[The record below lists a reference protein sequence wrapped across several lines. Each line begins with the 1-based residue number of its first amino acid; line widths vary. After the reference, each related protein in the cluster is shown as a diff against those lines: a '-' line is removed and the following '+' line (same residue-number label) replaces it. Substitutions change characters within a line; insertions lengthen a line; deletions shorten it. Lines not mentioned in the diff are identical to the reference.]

1 MRSPSSK
8 AWCFVSL
15 VFAIDHR
22 LTDLTLTRLAFCQL
36 CAVSTVGIAATGFA
50 LGRVDRPASKQGR
63 FRRKT
68 LLRDYRAPTADNT
81 ASPAFGTPSPDS
93 PYFPSTASDVK
104 LRHIGDTSHPH
115 SDGASPEVSSGDSQ
129 SRRKSSFAGV
139 IHRRRG
145 HTMTSPPSRLEDDR
159 DTSSHFR
166 RPSSS
171 WLRRL
176 SIQPQ
181 ESRLSNQGPSSSSS
195 NDPASPGLSRLSSQR
210 RVPNKLVKRPPSQH
224 SNGLPSSAHAPS
236 STWAPSQL
244 RRPATS
250 YQRSEVLRHR
260 AAHSL
265 NFEPGFII
273 DAPSHAVEAG
283 SSADIEGVAWQP
295 YLRAS
300 LEGLTERL
308 TRRLSTATRPKEQ
321 ALRRILPSP
330 DAVPALLLATSITMK
345 EPAINITSN
354 EFAPASP
361 VQFRD
366 PFKLD
371 DPPRVRDAP
380 SLVESNGGPSS
391 IVLDEADPKSSEKGP
406 STAGSERLNSGPSV
420 WPKRRAISTPF
431 PELLNSKAATSDPRQ
446 SNGKRNITDP
456 NVFRRPPDAFKA
468 GYPNFLAGQIM
479 RSRRS
484 VTPSYIREYR
494 AELGLCRDIG
504 NRPLTSD
511 AVALSAYQNAIFRTS
526 DLTFPWS
533 VRQRPKRHS
542 IAASDPA
549 SSAIGSDDTR
559 IFTSGDEDE
568 SDFLTDTAFDS
579 IRTHFTIGSSS
590 GFQGSRIET
599 MFDKD
604 PVESLANHE
613 IRIEALEPRGPRMPH
628 GLAPAV
634 CDLEIEGEPVS
645 GATPTVREM
654 AELDDNEDSRVS
666 FPPDLSDD
674 EDAHSTVAALPG
686 ETNSPFVFPRRPLV
700 NTNIY
705 AESNDVRAQVHPNS
719 SYVSD
724 EVFTLHK
731 LRSVSQES
739 LGSCRKMNIFDWS
752 EQSRNERDAPGL
764 DERPR
769 TVHGKN
775 GPEFR
780 GSRAPGRRAPN
791 TLHLRSQSVPVSR
804 DPTIAS
810 ESRQTSGKFGT
821 WGLGSKGVSEDWDSD
836 FEFDDAEEDNEN
848 RRPSR
853 TSSRR
858 GMIVPAAILERQ
870 ASLHGQFGQVQE
882 LTLLVEELKR
892 LRHRASFLNIVQG
905 PSSELWQEAEGIVN
919 LATLD
924 DEENND
930 SPPRSPSSLTFSF
943 DDSEGESSNLA
954 DPSKRTSGD
963 SWRASLSE
971 KLPPNLNVS
980 CDTSAKAKSVLDLI
994 YQQRVS
1000 HDPALRSPHCSRSK
1014 KLPFDTQSLRDLVIR
1029 AGVVTRALKE
1039 VIRKEEGVITTPGDK
1054 TQSSNPPFSRIFD
1067 QPSDDNHLIY
1077 ETHCVN

>member
-1 MRSPSSK
+1 
-8 AWCFVSL
+8 
-15 VFAIDHR
+15 
-22 LTDLTLTRLAFCQL
+22 
-36 CAVSTVGIAATGFA
+36 
-50 LGRVDRPASKQGR
+50 
-63 FRRKT
+63 
-68 LLRDYRAPTADNT
+68 
-81 ASPAFGTPSPDS
+81 
-93 PYFPSTASDVK
+93 
-104 LRHIGDTSHPH
+104 
-115 SDGASPEVSSGDSQ
+115 
-129 SRRKSSFAGV
+129 
-139 IHRRRG
+139 
-145 HTMTSPPSRLEDDR
+145 MTSPPSHLKEEN
-159 DTSSHFR
+159 DTPSHSR

-181 ESRLSNQGPSSSSS
+181 ESRLSNNGPLSPSS
-195 NDPASPGLSRLSSQR
+195 NDPTSPGLSRPSSQR

-224 SNGLPSSAHAPS
+224 SSGLPLSSHAPS
-236 STWAPSQL
+236 SPWAPSQL

-260 AAHSL
+260 ATHSL
-265 NFEPGFII
+265 NFEPSSITG
-273 DAPSHAVEAG
+273 PVSHSVEAG
-283 SSADIEGVAWQP
+283 ASIDIEEGAWQP
-295 YLRAS
+295 YLRPS
-300 LEGLTERL
+300 LEGVTERL
-308 TRRLSTATRPKEQ
+308 ARRLSTVTRPKEQ
-321 ALRRILPSP
+321 TLRRILPSP
-330 DAVPALLLATSITMK
+330 DALPALLLATSITVK

-371 DPPRVRDAP
+371 DPPHARDAP
-380 SLVESNGGPSS
+380 SVVESNSGPSS
-391 IVLDEADPKSSEKGP
+391 IVLEADPRSPEKG
-406 STAGSERLNSGPSV
+406 SSAAASKQSNSGPPV
-420 WPKRRAISTPF
+420 WSRRRAASTSF
-431 PELLNSKAATSDPRQ
+431 SELPNSKAATSVSRRLH
-446 SNGKRNITDP
+446 GKRNITDP
-456 NVFRRPPDAFKA
+456 NIFRRPPDTFKA
-468 GYPNFLAGQIM
+468 GYPNFLTAKIM

-484 VTPSYIREYR
+484 VTPSYLREYR
-494 AELGLCRDIG
+494 AELGRCRDYG

-511 AVALSAYQNAIFRTS
+511 AIALSASQNAFFRAS
-526 DLTFPWS
+526 DLTFLWS
-533 VRQRPKRHS
+533 VRQRPRRHS

-549 SSAIGSDDTR
+549 SSAIGSEDTR

-579 IRTHFTIGSSS
+579 IRTHFTIGSIS
-590 GFQGSRIET
+590 GSRGLRIET
-599 MFDKD
+599 MFDKNS
-604 PVESLANHE
+604 VESLANHE
-613 IRIEALEPRGPRMPH
+613 ITIEALEPRGPRMPD
-628 GLAPAV
+628 GLTSAK
-634 CDLEIEGEPVS
+634 CDMGIDSDAVS
-645 GATPTVREM
+645 GSTPRTREI
-654 AELDDNEDSRVS
+654 AELDDSEDNRIS
-666 FPPDLSDD
+666 FPSDLSED
-674 EDAHSTVAALPG
+674 EDARSTVAALPG
-686 ETNSPFVFPRRPLV
+686 ETNSPFIFPRSPLV
-700 NTNIY
+700 
-705 AESNDVRAQVHPNS
+705 ASNFYPEGNDIRAHVHSNS
-719 SYVSD
+719 SHASD
-724 EVFTLHK
+724 EAFALDE

-752 EQSRNERDAPGL
+752 EQSRSDRDASRI

-791 TLHLRSQSVPVSR
+791 SLHLRSQSVPVAR
-804 DPTIAS
+804 EPATAS

-836 FEFDDAEEDNEN
+836 FEFDDAEVDNEN
-848 RRPSR
+848 MRPSR

-930 SPPRSPSSLTFSF
+930 SPPRSPTSLTFSF

-971 KLPPNLNVS
+971 KLPPNLNIS

-994 YQQRVS
+994 YQQRS
-1000 HDPALRSPHCSRSK
+1000 QDPALRGPHCSRSK

-1039 VIRKEEGVITTPGDK
+1039 VIRKEEGVITTPDDK
-1054 TQSSNPPFSRIFD
+1054 AQSSDLPFSRIFD
-1067 QPSDDNHLIY
+1067 QPTDDNHLIY

>member
-1 MRSPSSK
+1 
-8 AWCFVSL
+8 
-15 VFAIDHR
+15 
-22 LTDLTLTRLAFCQL
+22 
-36 CAVSTVGIAATGFA
+36 
-50 LGRVDRPASKQGR
+50 
-63 FRRKT
+63 
-68 LLRDYRAPTADNT
+68 
-81 ASPAFGTPSPDS
+81 
-93 PYFPSTASDVK
+93 
-104 LRHIGDTSHPH
+104 
-115 SDGASPEVSSGDSQ
+115 
-129 SRRKSSFAGV
+129 
-139 IHRRRG
+139 
-145 HTMTSPPSRLEDDR
+145 MTSPPSHLKEDS
-159 DTSSHFR
+159 DTPSHSR

-181 ESRLSNQGPSSSSS
+181 ESHLSNNGPLSPSS
-195 NDPASPGLSRLSSQR
+195 NDPTSPGLSRLSSQR

-236 STWAPSQL
+236 SPWAPSQL

-250 YQRSEVLRHR
+250 YQRSEILRHR
-260 AAHSL
+260 TTHSL
-265 NFEPGFII
+265 NFEPGSII
-273 DAPSHAVEAG
+273 NPASHSVEA
-283 SSADIEGVAWQP
+283 SSSIDIEGGAWQP

-308 TRRLSTATRPKEQ
+308 ARRLSTATRPKEQ

-330 DAVPALLLATSITMK
+330 DALPALLLATSITVK

-371 DPPRVRDAP
+371 DPPRARDAP
-380 SLVESNGGPSS
+380 SLVESNSGAAS
-391 IVLDEADPKSSEKGP
+391 IVLDEADPKSPEKGS
-406 STAGSERLNSGPSV
+406 STAASKQPSSGPPV
-420 WPKRRAISTPF
+420 WPKRRAVSTPL
-431 PELLNSKAATSDPRQ
+431 PELPSSKAATSESRQ
-446 SNGKRNITDP
+446 LNGKRNITDP
-456 NVFRRPPDAFKA
+456 NIFRRPPDAFKA
-468 GYPNFLAGQIM
+468 GYPKFLTAKIM

-484 VTPSYIREYR
+484 ITPSYLREYK
-494 AELGLCRDIG
+494 AELGLCRDYG

-511 AVALSAYQNAIFRTS
+511 AVALSAYQNAFFRTS
-526 DLTFPWS
+526 DLTFLWS

-579 IRTHFTIGSSS
+579 IRTHFTIGSNS
-590 GFQGSRIET
+590 GPRGSQIET

-604 PVESLANHE
+604 PVESLADHE
-613 IRIEALEPRGPRMPH
+613 IRIEAPEPRGPRMPL
-628 GLAPAV
+628 GLAPAI
-634 CDLEIEGEPVS
+634 CDLGIDSDAVS
-645 GATPTVREM
+645 GATARAREI
-654 AELDDNEDSRVS
+654 AELDDSEDSRVS
-666 FPPDLSDD
+666 FPSDLSED
-674 EDAHSTVAALPG
+674 EDARSTVAALPG
-686 ETNSPFVFPRRPLV
+686 ETNSPFILPRHPLV
-700 NTNIY
+700 ASNFY
-705 AESNDVRAQVHPNS
+705 AEGNDTRAHVHSNS
-719 SYVSD
+719 SHDQD
-724 EVFTLHK
+724 EEFALHK

-752 EQSRNERDAPGL
+752 EQSRNDRDASGM

-780 GSRAPGRRAPN
+780 GSRAPGRRGPN
-791 TLHLRSQSVPVSR
+791 SLHLRSQSVPVAR
-804 DPTIAS
+804 EPTIAS

-836 FEFDDAEEDNEN
+836 FEFDDAEVDNEN
-848 RRPSR
+848 MRPSR

-930 SPPRSPSSLTFSF
+930 SPPRSPTSLTFSF

-971 KLPPNLNVS
+971 KLPPNLSVS

-1000 HDPALRSPHCSRSK
+1000 HDPALRGRHCLRSK
-1014 KLPFDTQSLRDLVIR
+1014 KLPFDTQSLHDLVIR

-1039 VIRKEEGVITTPGDK
+1039 VIRKEEGVITTPDDK
-1054 TQSSNPPFSRIFD
+1054 AQSSDPPFSRIFD
-1067 QPSDDNHLIY
+1067 QPTDDNHLIY

>member
-1 MRSPSSK
+1 MEH
-8 AWCFVSL
+8 VS
-15 VFAIDHR
+15 
-22 LTDLTLTRLAFCQL
+22 TL

-50 LGRVDRPASKQGR
+50 LGRIDRPSSKQGR

-68 LLRDYRAPTADNT
+68 LLRDYRAPIADNT
-81 ASPAFGTPSPDS
+81 VSPAFGTTSPDS
-93 PYFPSTASDVK
+93 PSFPSKVCDVK
-104 LRHIGDTSHPH
+104 THHIADPSQPH
-115 SDGASPEVSSGDSQ
+115 SDGASPEVNSGDSQ

-139 IHRRRG
+139 IRRRRG
-145 HTMTSPPSRLEDDR
+145 HTMTSPPSQLKEDR
-159 DTSSHFR
+159 DTPSHSR

-181 ESRLSNQGPSSSSS
+181 ESRLSNNGPLSPSS

-236 STWAPSQL
+236 SPWAPSQL

-260 AAHSL
+260 ATHSL

-273 DAPSHAVEAG
+273 DTTSHPVEAG
-283 SSADIEGVAWQP
+283 SSIEVEGPVWQP

-308 TRRLSTATRPKEQ
+308 ARRLSTATRPKEQ

-330 DAVPALLLATSITMK
+330 DAIPALLLATSITMK
-345 EPAINITSN
+345 EPAINATSN

-371 DPPRVRDAP
+371 DPQRARDAP
-380 SLVESNGGPSS
+380 SLVESNSGLSS
-391 IVLDEADPKSSEKGP
+391 IVLDEADPKSPEKSS
-406 STAGSERLNSGPSV
+406 STVASKQPNSGPLV
-420 WPKRRAISTPF
+420 WPKRRAVSTPF
-431 PELLNSKAATSDPRQ
+431 PELPNSKVATSESRE

-468 GYPNFLAGQIM
+468 GYPNFLTAKIM

-484 VTPSYIREYR
+484 ITPSYLREYR
-494 AELGLCRDIG
+494 AELSLCRDYG

-511 AVALSAYQNAIFRTS
+511 AVALSAYQNAFFRTS
-526 DLTFPWS
+526 DLTFLWS

-579 IRTHFTIGSSS
+579 IRTHFTIGSNS
-590 GFQGSRIET
+590 GSQGSRIET

-604 PVESLANHE
+604 PLESLANHE
-613 IRIEALEPRGPRMPH
+613 VRIGALEPRGPRMQH
-628 GLAPAV
+628 GLAPAI
-634 CDLEIEGEPVS
+634 CDLGIDSDAVS
-645 GATPTVREM
+645 GATPRAREM
-654 AELDDNEDSRVS
+654 AELDDSENSRVS

-674 EDAHSTVAALPG
+674 EDARSTVAALPG
-686 ETNSPFVFPRRPLV
+686 EMNSSFIFPRRPLV
-700 NTNIY
+700 ASNLY
-705 AESNDVRAQVHPNS
+705 AEGNDIRAQVHSNS
-719 SYVSD
+719 SHSSD
-724 EVFTLHK
+724 EAFALPK
-731 LRSVSQES
+731 SRSVSQES

-752 EQSRNERDAPGL
+752 EQSRNDRDASGI

-780 GSRAPGRRAPN
+780 GSRAPGRKAPN
-791 TLHLRSQSVPVSR
+791 SLHLRSQSVPVSR

-836 FEFDDAEEDNEN
+836 FEFDDAEMDNDDL
-848 RRPSR
+848 RPSR

-919 LATLD
+919 LATVD

-1000 HDPALRSPHCSRSK
+1000 HDPTLRNPRHSRST
-1014 KLPFDTQSLRDLVIR
+1014 KLPFDTQSLHDLVIR

-1039 VIRKEEGVITTPGDK
+1039 VIRKEEGVITTPDDK
-1054 TQSSNPPFSRIFD
+1054 TQSSDPPFSRIFD
-1067 QPSDDNHLIY
+1067 QPTDDNHLIY
-1077 ETHCVN
+1077 ETHCLN

>member
-1 MRSPSSK
+1 
-8 AWCFVSL
+8 
-15 VFAIDHR
+15 
-22 LTDLTLTRLAFCQL
+22 
-36 CAVSTVGIAATGFA
+36 
-50 LGRVDRPASKQGR
+50 
-63 FRRKT
+63 
-68 LLRDYRAPTADNT
+68 
-81 ASPAFGTPSPDS
+81 
-93 PYFPSTASDVK
+93 
-104 LRHIGDTSHPH
+104 
-115 SDGASPEVSSGDSQ
+115 
-129 SRRKSSFAGV
+129 
-139 IHRRRG
+139 
-145 HTMTSPPSRLEDDR
+145 MTTPPSRLKEDR
-159 DTSSHFR
+159 DTPSHSR

-181 ESRLSNQGPSSSSS
+181 ESRLLNHGPLSPSS
-195 NDPASPGLSRLSSQR
+195 NDPASPSLSRLSSQR

-224 SNGLPSSAHAPS
+224 SNALPSSAHAPS
-236 STWAPSQL
+236 SPWAPSQL

-260 AAHSL
+260 ATHSL

-273 DAPSHAVEAG
+273 DPPSHSIEAG
-283 SSADIEGVAWQP
+283 SSIDVEGGAWQP
-295 YLRAS
+295 YLKAS
-300 LEGLTERL
+300 LDGLTERL
-308 TRRLSTATRPKEQ
+308 ARRLSTATRPKEQ

-330 DAVPALLLATSITMK
+330 DAIPALLLATSITMK
-345 EPAINITSN
+345 EPAINITSD
-354 EFAPASP
+354 EFAPASA

-366 PFKLD
+366 PFKLN
-371 DPPRVRDAP
+371 DPPRARDAP
-380 SLVESNGGPSS
+380 SLLESNGGPSS
-391 IVLDEADPKSSEKGP
+391 IVLDEADPKSPGKS
-406 STAGSERLNSGPSV
+406 SRTAGSEQLNSGPSV
-420 WPKRRAISTPF
+420 WPRRRAISTPF
-431 PELLNSKAATSDPRQ
+431 PESLNSKAVTSDPRQ

-456 NVFRRPPDAFKA
+456 NIFRRPPDAFKA
-468 GYPNFLAGQIM
+468 GYPNFLTAEIM

-484 VTPSYIREYR
+484 VTPSYLREYR

-511 AVALSAYQNAIFRTS
+511 AVALSAYQNAFFRTS

-549 SSAIGSDDTR
+549 SSAMGSDDTR

-568 SDFLTDTAFDS
+568 TDFLTDTAFDS
-579 IRTHFTIGSSS
+579 IRTHFTIGSNS

-604 PVESLANHE
+604 SVEGLASHE
-613 IRIEALEPRGPRMPH
+613 IRIEAFEPRGPRMPH
-628 GLAPAV
+628 RLTPPL
-634 CDLEIEGEPVS
+634 CDLEIDNNPVA
-645 GATPTVREM
+645 GAAPRARET
-654 AELDDNEDSRVS
+654 ADLDDSEDSRVS
-666 FPPDLSDD
+666 FPSDLSDD
-674 EDAHSTVAALPG
+674 EDARSTVAALPG
-686 ETNSPFVFPRRPLV
+686 ETNSQFIFPRRPLV
-700 NTNIY
+700 NTNIH
-705 AESNDVRAQVHPNS
+705 AEGNDIRAQVHPNS
-719 SYVSD
+719 SHASD
-724 EVFTLHK
+724 EAFALHK
-731 LRSVSQES
+731 LRSISQES

-752 EQSRNERDAPGL
+752 EQSRNDRDALGL

-804 DPTIAS
+804 DPMIAC

-848 RRPSR
+848 LRPSR

-892 LRHRASFLNIVQG
+892 LRHRASFLKIVQG

-971 KLPPNLNVS
+971 KLHPNLNVS
-980 CDTSAKAKSVLDLI
+980 CDTSTKAKSVLDLI

-1000 HDPALRSPHCSRSK
+1000 HDPTLQSPHCPRSK

-1039 VIRKEEGVITTPGDK
+1039 VIRKEEGVMTTPDDK
-1054 TQSSNPPFSRIFD
+1054 AHSSDPPFSRIFD
-1067 QPSDDNHLIY
+1067 QPTDDNHLIY
-1077 ETHCVN
+1077 ETHCVD